1 MTDAASRTRPRWW
14 DLDDWLL
21 LAIVAPTRGLLRWLR
36 RVPWKPV
43 RVGLSALVITVALLL
58 VVLLILAIGD
68 LL

>member
-1 MTDAASRTRPRWW
+1 MPDAMPRTRPRWW

-21 LAIVAPTRGLLRWLR
+21 LAILAPTAMLLRWLR

-43 RVGLSALVITVALLL
+43 RVGLSTLVLVIAGIL